1 MIHSYPQGYDTRD
14 IRKSRS
20 RIDRRNDD
28 RRAAELP
35 VTRPPR
41 AKKDRAR
48 WCRGKVGIEHEYRLV
63 KIGEVVGIRIR
74 WTEEVCAKCGRKRI
88 QELDG
93 DA

>member
-1 MIHSYPQGYDTRD
+1 MPTIQPYPQGDGYRD
-14 IRKSRS
+14 DGKARS

-48 WCRGKVGIEHEYRLV
+48 WCRGKVGVEHEYRYV
-63 KIGEVVGIRIR
+63 RPGEVAGFR
-74 WTEEVCAKCGRKRI
+74 WIEEACANCGRKRMVMN
-88 QELDG
+88 E
-93 DA
+93 